1 MTLSSNSNG
10 QSSKRGNTT
19 ASVFPL
25 PQKQKR
31 AAVGRTAIEPELRID
46 ADFFAYRCCQV
57 NEVELDW
64 GDDLITIAS
73 NFKEVIRAF
82 NTEIKNLQT
91 RFDTERVLLY
101 FSDSKNFR
109 KLIDSDYKG
118 KRTKRKPVG
127 YKRLLEWCKS
137 HFKTI
142 RYENLEADDAL
153 GLECHLDPSDFIL
166 VSPDKDMKQISCNLF
181 NGDELKFVTPEEADY
196 WFWMQ
201 CLTGDPVDGYKG
213 VPGIGAK
220 GAQKILAKA
229 EDPWLAVLTSYEM
242 SGMTFD
248 DAIRNARLARI
259 LRPGEYNSTT
269 KEPILWNPPPSSL
282 DSTSA

>member
-1 MTLSSNSNG
+1 M
-10 QSSKRGNTT
+10 
-19 ASVFPL
+19 
-25 PQKQKR
+25 
-31 AAVGRTAIEPELRID
+31 
-46 ADFFAYRCCQV
+46 
-57 NEVELDW
+57 DW
-64 GDDLITIAS
+64 GEDLVTIAS
-73 NFKEVIRAF
+73 NFNEVIRAF
-82 NTEIKNLQT
+82 NTEIKNLKT
-91 RFDTERVLLY
+91 RFDTNKVLLY

-109 KLIDSDYKG
+109 KSIDPDYKG

-127 YKRLLEWCKS
+127 YKRLLEWCKLN
-137 HFKTI
+137 FKTI

-181 NGDELKFVTPEEADY
+181 NGDQLIYVTPEQADY

-229 EDPWLAVLTSYEM
+229 EDPWQAVVTAYEKAD
-242 SGMTFD
+242 MTLD

-269 KEPILWNPPPSSL
+269 KEPILWNPPPSL
-282 DSTSA
+282 LESTSA

>member
-1 MTLSSNSNG
+1 MTQSSSSNG
-10 QSSKRGNTT
+10 PSSKQANTT
-19 ASVFPL
+19 TSKSPS
-25 PQKQKR
+25 PQKQKTGQ
-31 AAVGRTAIEPELRID
+31 AGRNATKLELRLD
-46 ADFFAYRCCQV
+46 ADFFAYRCCQA
-57 NEVELDW
+57 NETELDW

-73 NFKEVIRAF
+73 NFKEVIKVF
-82 NTEIKNLQT
+82 TNEINNLKK
-91 RFDTERVLLY
+91 RFDTDQVLLY

-109 KLIDSDYKG
+109 KLVDSDYKG

-137 HFKTI
+137 NYKTI

-181 NGDELKFVTPEEADY
+181 NGEQLTYVSPEDADH
-196 WFWMQ
+196 WFWTQ

-220 GAQKILAKA
+220 GAEKILAKA
-229 EDPWLAVLTSYEM
+229 EDPWQTIVACYEKANLTEA
-242 SGMTFD
+242 
-248 DAIRNARLARI
+248 DALRNARLARI

-269 KEPILWNPPPSSL
+269 KEPILWTPSPSL
-282 DSTSA
+282 SD